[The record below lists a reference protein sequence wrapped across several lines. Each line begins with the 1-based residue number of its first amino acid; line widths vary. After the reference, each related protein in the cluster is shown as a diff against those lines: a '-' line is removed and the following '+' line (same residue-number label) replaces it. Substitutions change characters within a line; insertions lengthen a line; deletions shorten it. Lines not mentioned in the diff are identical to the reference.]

1 MITVLTYLLL
11 LLQAIVCF
19 LLISI
24 ILVQRTKSQG
34 MGMAFGAGMGETLF
48 GSHVGN
54 VLTKATVF
62 LAITFLVNTT
72 VLALLGTKS
81 QSGSVV
87 DSVTD
92 SIPVAPAPVAPA
104 PMAQPFPEMPAPA
117 PMPAVDLP
125 AGAAIPMPT
134 DVAVPVTAAAD
145 VPPVDVT
152 PVDVSVAPALD
163 VTPVD
168 IPVAPAADVTPAP
181 AAVPPAA
188 E

>member
-92 SIPVAPAPVAPA
+92 SIPVAPVAPA
-104 PMAQPFPEMPAPA
+104 PMAQPFPDMPTPAPI
-117 PMPAVDLP
+117 PAVDLP

-152 PVDVSVAPALD
+152 PVDVPVAPAVD
-163 VTPVD
+163 VTPAD

-181 AAVPPAA
+181 APAPPPAV